1 MTPRQAVLDA
11 MQSGEITPE
20 QLRELITCEAD
31 EIGLTLE
38 QAVDAART
46 GALPRNPIGVDLEY
60 LIDVLEAA

>member
-1 MTPRQAVLDA
+1 MTPQQKVLDA

-38 QAVDAART
+38 DAVEAART
-46 GALPRNPIGVDLEY
+46 GKLPRNPIGIDLEY
-60 LIDVLEAA
+60 LIDLLQAA